1 MKGEIVYEYGKNPVN
16 WGRLENPDFS
26 HVEKNI
32 SCGEEVAVDFCFGEN
47 EVITEI
53 GFEAEGRLI
62 TIAAM
67 SLLSEE
73 LEDQPLSKIETIV
86 KDDLLALLEVDQLSP
101 RRLKSAVLGLLAV
114 KNAYRRKHDMELL
127 DFGDL
132 IEDAEDDRS
141 DKEDHDEI

>member
-16 WGRLENPDFS
+16 WGRLDNPDFS

-32 SCGEEVAVDFCFGEN
+32 SCGEEVAVDFRFGEG
-47 EVITEI
+47 EVVSEI

-67 SLLSEE
+67 SMLSEE
-73 LEDQPLSKIETIV
+73 LEGEPLSKIETIA
-86 KDDLLALLEVDQLSP
+86 KDDLLELLEVDKLSP

-114 KNAYRRKHDMELL
+114 KNAYRRRHDQELL

-132 IEDAEDDRS
+132 IEDVG
-141 DKEDHDEI
+141 DEEEEE

>member
-32 SCGEEVAVDFCFGEN
+32 SCGEEVVIDFRFAEN
-47 EVITEI
+47 DVVEEI

-67 SLLSEE
+67 SMLSEE
-73 LEDQPLSKIETIV
+73 LEDKPLKKIEAIE
-86 KDDLLALLEVDQLSP
+86 KDDLLTLLEVEQLSP

-114 KNAYRRKHDMELL
+114 KNAYRQRHKLEPL

-132 IEDAEDDRS
+132 IEDTDDDDSEDEEE
-141 DKEDHDEI
+141 K